1 MRTLLALALLPLPA
15 MAGTPEVVNDH
26 ILPATDRFATAAHAL
41 ADAAGAD
48 CSASALDT
56 PYQQAFDAWMGL
68 SHLAFGPLEQDGR
81 ALTVAFWPD
90 PRGLVAR
97 SVRGLVADQDPVVDD
112 PAGFAEVSIAGRGLM
127 ALEQLMAD
135 EVGDYECRY
144 ARAIATDL
152 ATIADAVQ
160 ADWQDHAQ
168 LMLDAGQDGN
178 DRYLSAREADQAI
191 YTALLSGIE
200 FDADQRLGRPMG
212 SFDKPRPKLA
222 EAWRSDRPLRNIE
235 LSLAALRDMAV
246 ALSDDPIPLTEAAF
260 DNAQAQVAE
269 LQDDPRLEGVTDPTQ
284 RLKVEILQQ
293 RIRAIGTAIEGE
305 IGGGLGLTAGFNS
318 KDGD

>member
-1 MRTLLALALLPLPA
+1 
-15 MAGTPEVVNDH
+15 
-26 ILPATDRFATAAHAL
+26 
-41 ADAAGAD
+41 
-48 CSASALDT
+48 
-56 PYQQAFDAWMGL
+56 
-68 SHLAFGPLEQDGR
+68 
-81 ALTVAFWPD
+81 
-90 PRGLVAR
+90 
-97 SVRGLVADQDPVVDD
+97 
-112 PAGFAEVSIAGRGLM
+112 
-127 ALEQLMAD
+127 
-135 EVGDYECRY
+135 
-144 ARAIATDL
+144 
-152 ATIADAVQ
+152 
-160 ADWQDHAQ
+160 
-168 LMLDAGQDGN
+168 MLDAGQDGN
-178 DRYLSAREADQAI
+178 DRYLSAQEADQAI
-191 YTALLSGIE
+191 YTALLSGLE
-200 FDADQRLGRPMG
+200 LDADQRLGRPMG

-284 RLKVEILQQ
+284 RLKIEILQQ

>member
-48 CSASALDT
+48 CSASALDA

-112 PAGFAEVSIAGRGLM
+112 PSGFAEVSIAGRGLM

-144 ARAIATDL
+144 ARAIATDERLTDRDPDRTATMLYL
-152 ATIADAVQ
+152 AIQGAVLS
-160 ADWQDHAQ
+160 APLVDPP
-168 LMLDAGQDGN
+168 LDAD
-178 DRYLSAREADQAI
+178 S
-191 YTALLSGIE
+191 
-200 FDADQRLGRPMG
+200 
-212 SFDKPRPKLA
+212 
-222 EAWRSDRPLRNIE
+222 WR
-235 LSLAALRDMAV
+235 
-246 ALSDDPIPLTEAAF
+246 
-260 DNAQAQVAE
+260 AE
-269 LQDDPRLEGVTDPTQ
+269 LHLLVSGY
-284 RLKVEILQQ
+284 
-293 RIRAIGTAIEGE
+293 
-305 IGGGLGLTAGFNS
+305 LGL
-318 KDGD
+318 